1 MHFPKVTIVGPLRL
15 QHIVRTIAIFA
26 VVGVGGAS
34 VEPAWGQQAPAGKS
48 VVLVRVEPQTDAFK
62 DANEK
67 LREHIKQMREVVV
80 RYHVSESPAK
90 DKEYKEELRELVME
104 GSKLHQVWTAAAMAE
119 FREAPN
125 ERKPLGDMLFRL
137 LERNVESD
145 RYDQMLELA
154 QLLVDS
160 GYDDPKLNR
169 LMTLTAFASHDFDR
183 FKQFAAK
190 MLDQGDKLSEEY
202 ELIYLNIEQV
212 EQAWESE
219 LAARKLDAEGE
230 PLPRV
235 LIRTTKGDIEV
246 ELYENQAPE
255 TVGNFIHLVEQGFY
269 NNHSFYRVLTH
280 FMAQT
285 GCPDGDGRG
294 GPGYFIHNE
303 AKRPDY
309 RMFFTG
315 TLGMALA
322 QHPDTGGSQ
331 FFLTFVPT
339 PQLNNS
345 FTAFGRVINGFDA
358 LASLNRLDPE
368 KKEEGTPPVTPDEI
382 ISIEVLFKR
391 DHPYVPNKID
401 RSVVKGQTQ

>member
-1 MHFPKVTIVGPLRL
+1 MHVPCLSMMRPMRRHAMFCTAFLALFGGSWG
-15 QHIVRTIAIFA
+15 IAERA
-26 VVGVGGAS
+26 L
-34 VEPAWGQQAPAGKS
+34 GQQPPGGNVK
-48 VVLVRVEPQTDAFK
+48 VLVRVEPKTDAFK
-62 DANEK
+62 SATDK

-80 RYHVSESPAK
+80 RFHVSESPAK
-90 DKEYKEELRELVME
+90 DNEYREKLRELIME
-104 GSKLHQVWTAAAMAE
+104 GSELHRAWTAAAIAE
-119 FREAPN
+119 YREAPN
-125 ERKPLGDMLFRL
+125 DRKPLGDMLFRL

-154 QLLVDS
+154 QLLVDT
-160 GYDDPKLNR
+160 GYDNPNLNR

-183 FKQFAAK
+183 FKQYAAK
-190 MLDQGDKLSEEY
+190 MIEQGDELTEEY
-202 ELIYLNIEQV
+202 QLIYLNIAQV
-212 EQAWESE
+212 EEAWNAE
-219 LAARKLDAEGE
+219 LAARESDAKGE

-255 TVGNFIHLVEQGFY
+255 TVGNFINLVEQGFY
-269 NNHSFYRVLTH
+269 DNHSFYRALKH

-294 GPGYFIHNE
+294 GPGYFIRNE
-303 AKRPDY
+303 AKRPDH
-309 RMFFTG
+309 RTFFTA

-331 FFLTFVPT
+331 FFITFVPT
-339 PQLNNS
+339 PQLNNN
-345 FTAFGRVINGFDA
+345 FTAFGRVINGIDV

-368 KKEEGTPPVTPDEI
+368 KKEEGVPPVTPDEI

-401 RSVVKGQTQ
+401 PSEIMGQSQ